1 MCGDNGNL
9 RCVDVRIVED
19 KLADVVCGY
28 AGIIGLCEAVVFD
41 LDPAV
46 VIEAVDVTAAFT
58 DVDDRSSP
66 LAVFAIVEKVA
77 LDKHVARAA
86 AFIPLEGIGFK
97 LNCRAAAVEVVI
109 ADNGSSS

>member
-1 MCGDNGNL
+1 MCGNNGNL
-9 RCVDVRIVED
+9 GNVSIRIVED
-19 KLADVVCGY
+19 ELTDVICGY
-28 AGIIGLCEAVVFD
+28 AGVIGLCEAVVFD

-46 VIEAVDVTAAFT
+46 VIEAIDVPAAFT

-77 LDKHVARAA
+77 LDKHVASAA

-97 LNCRAAAVEVVI
+97 LNSRAAAVEVVI
-109 ADNGSSS
+109 ADNGFTF